1 MEVRPFGLWPSALSP
16 DDLAASTRLS
26 DLAWD
31 ADGRTLVWLEGR
43 GPQGVLVCQGPNTAP
58 RDLNAA
64 LSVRA
69 RVGYGGG
76 DFAVHRGY
84 AYFAEQQSG
93 RLYRQSAR
101 QRTSPIH
108 YPCLWLCRGSR
119 AFPFGAAI

>member
-43 GPQGVLVCQGPNTAP
+43 GPQGVLVCQGPNAAP

-64 LSVRA
+64 FSVRA

-76 DFAVHRGY
+76 DFAVHRGH

-93 RLYRQSAR
+93 R
-101 QRTSPIH
+101 
-108 YPCLWLCRGSR
+108 
-119 AFPFGAAI
+119 